1 MTHKAHMTHMT
12 HMPTSEATE
21 QAKVVAYLRGRG
33 WLFSAT
39 ANGVGAGRMQWVQ
52 LARSG
57 VAPGVPDLLVFEAVA
72 GYRGVAIELKTARGK
87 VSIEQARWIE
97 ALRDRGWYAFVAYGA
112 DEAIAKLEA
121 L

>member
-1 MTHKAHMTHMT
+1 MTHMP

-33 WLFSAT
+33 WLFTAT

-72 GYRGVAIELKTARGK
+72 GYRGLAIELKTARGK

>member
-1 MTHKAHMTHMT
+1 MRT
-12 HMPTSEATE
+12 EAQH
-21 QAKVVAYLRGRG
+21 QAEVVKWLLRRG
-33 WLFSAT
+33 WCFTAT

-87 VSIEQARWIE
+87 VSVEQARWIE
-97 ALRDRGWYAFVAYGA
+97 ALRSRGWYAFVAYGA
-112 DEAIAKLEA
+112 DEAIAKLET
-121 L
+121 LR